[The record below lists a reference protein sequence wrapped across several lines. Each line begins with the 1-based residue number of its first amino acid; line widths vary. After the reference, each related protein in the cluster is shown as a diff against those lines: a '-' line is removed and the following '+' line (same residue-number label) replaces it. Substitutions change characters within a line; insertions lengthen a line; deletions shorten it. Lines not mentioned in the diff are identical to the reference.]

1 MNTKNH
7 LISPLLIFTLIFS
20 LFLNGCYSSAPP
32 EKELAP
38 TTAAPFSEASAENYE
53 HFEEAQLKAQKEF
66 EQQMEDLFISEISGR
81 QIDLH
86 FLLKDP
92 SAYRITKAESPYGH
106 FSLDSINESIE
117 DQQSLKKSLET
128 YDPALLTEQQRLTLR
143 ILQSILRIEDKS
155 YGLELY
161 SQPLA
166 VTIGVQAQLPILLS
180 EYIFYRKE
188 DVDDYLD
195 LLANIDEYYKELL
208 DFQRLKAEAG
218 LMMSDTVLDHLIE
231 SCESYLLTTDNNFMI
246 DTFNSRLDTLSDL
259 TEEEKNAYRQK
270 NEELLKSDFIPA
282 YQLLIDGLNEL
293 RGTGVNEKGLCGFP
307 DGKKYYEYLVYSATG
322 TSYPSIEELLKDMEL
337 LMNKQLAK
345 TSLLLRFHP
354 ELAEELNTYAYRQ
367 TEPEDIMEELK
378 VLSLEEFPSL
388 AECSY
393 TLKSVPK
400 SLELSLSPAFYLVS
414 PIDDYQNNVI
424 YINENPRFATN
435 ELYNTIAHEG
445 YPGHLYQN
453 VYFHTHCDSNIRNI
467 LSSKGFSEGWATY
480 VEYLS
485 YMMDNGLR
493 PEMGELLAANSIATL
508 GLHACLDVYINYMG
522 WDREQ
527 VREYL
532 MNYYED
538 PGELTDALYNAMI
551 ENPANYLSYYVGCM
565 ELMNMRET
573 AEKELGERFDAKEF
587 HTFLLDIGEAPFDVI
602 QAYFTAWLKEQKK

>member
-7 LISPLLIFTLIFS
+7 LFSPLLIFTLIFS
-20 LFLNGCYSSAPP
+20 LFLTGCYSFTPP
-32 EKELAP
+32 EKELTP

-92 SAYRITKAESPYGH
+92 SAYGITKAESPYGH

-259 TEEEKNAYRQK
+259 TEEEKNAYQQK

-282 YQLLIDGLNEL
+282 YQMLIDGLNEL

-354 ELAEELNTYAYRQ
+354 ELAEELDTYAYRQ

>member
-92 SAYRITKAESPYGH
+92 SAYGITKAESPYGH

-322 TSYPSIEELLKDMEL
+322 TSYPSIEELLKDMEPML
-337 LMNKQLAK
+337 TGKQSQK
-345 TSLLLRFHP
+345 
-354 ELAEELNTYAYRQ
+354 
-367 TEPEDIMEELK
+367 
-378 VLSLEEFPSL
+378 
-388 AECSY
+388 
-393 TLKSVPK
+393 
-400 SLELSLSPAFYLVS
+400 
-414 PIDDYQNNVI
+414 
-424 YINENPRFATN
+424 
-435 ELYNTIAHEG
+435 
-445 YPGHLYQN
+445 
-453 VYFHTHCDSNIRNI
+453 I
-467 LSSKGFSEGWATY
+467 LWRS
-480 VEYLS
+480 
-485 YMMDNGLR
+485 
-493 PEMGELLAANSIATL
+493 
-508 GLHACLDVYINYMG
+508 
-522 WDREQ
+522 
-527 VREYL
+527 
-532 MNYYED
+532 
-538 PGELTDALYNAMI
+538 
-551 ENPANYLSYYVGCM
+551 
-565 ELMNMRET
+565 
-573 AEKELGERFDAKEF
+573 
-587 HTFLLDIGEAPFDVI
+587 
-602 QAYFTAWLKEQKK
+602 

>member
-7 LISPLLIFTLIFS
+7 LFSPLLIFTLIFS
-20 LFLNGCYSSAPP
+20 LFLTGCYSSAPP

-66 EQQMEDLFISEISGR
+66 EQQMEDLFISEVSGR

-92 SAYRITKAESPYGH
+92 SAYGITKAESPYGH

-354 ELAEELNTYAYRQ
+354 ELAEELDTYAYRQ

>member
-92 SAYRITKAESPYGH
+92 SAYGITKAESPYGH

-282 YQLLIDGLNEL
+282 YQMLIDGLNEL

-354 ELAEELNTYAYRQ
+354 ELAEELDTYAYRQ
-367 TEPEDIMEELK
+367 TEPEDIME
-378 VLSLEEFPSL
+378 
-388 AECSY
+388 
-393 TLKSVPK
+393 
-400 SLELSLSPAFYLVS
+400 
-414 PIDDYQNNVI
+414 
-424 YINENPRFATN
+424 
-435 ELYNTIAHEG
+435 
-445 YPGHLYQN
+445 
-453 VYFHTHCDSNIRNI
+453 
-467 LSSKGFSEGWATY
+467 
-480 VEYLS
+480 
-485 YMMDNGLR
+485 
-493 PEMGELLAANSIATL
+493 
-508 GLHACLDVYINYMG
+508 
-522 WDREQ
+522 
-527 VREYL
+527 
-532 MNYYED
+532 
-538 PGELTDALYNAMI
+538 
-551 ENPANYLSYYVGCM
+551 
-565 ELMNMRET
+565 
-573 AEKELGERFDAKEF
+573 
-587 HTFLLDIGEAPFDVI
+587 
-602 QAYFTAWLKEQKK
+602 

>member
-7 LISPLLIFTLIFS
+7 LFSPLLIFTLIFS

-66 EQQMEDLFISEISGR
+66 EQQMEDLFIGEISGR

-92 SAYRITKAESPYGH
+92 SAYGITKAESPYGH

-218 LMMSDTVLDHLIE
+218 LMMSNTVLDHLIE

-354 ELAEELNTYAYRQ
+354 ELAEELDTYAYRQ

>member
-7 LISPLLIFTLIFS
+7 LFSPLLIFTLIFS

-92 SAYRITKAESPYGH
+92 SAYGITKAESPYGH

-218 LMMSDTVLDHLIE
+218 LMMSNTVLDHLIE

-354 ELAEELNTYAYRQ
+354 ELAEELDTYAYRQ

-587 HTFLLDIGEAPFDVI
+587 HTFLLDIGEAPLDVI